1 MAKNQTETEIT
12 VISCF
17 DGEQDAAEVFARLF
31 AERMRNALDS
41 PIASAPPVVYNENK
55 VHHPSSGLCG

>member
-17 DGEQDAAEVFARLF
+17 DGEQDAAEVFARLI
-31 AERMRNALDS
+31 AERIQQHS
-41 PIASAPPVVYNENK
+41 PIAEAPPVVYNENE